1 MSRLTSRKF
10 LLALFAQSANVALCA
25 CRLIDA
31 GVYATCTAIIVGGYL
46 TSNVVQKATVK
57 PGEQQP

>member
-1 MSRLTSRKF
+1 MTHLTSRKF
-10 LLALFAQSANVALCA
+10 LLAFFAQSANVTLCA

-46 TSNVVQKATVK
+46 ALNVVQKATTKVE
-57 PGEQQP
+57 P